1 MVHPGNSMST
11 SNIPATTCMEKLTPS
26 ASAASQDNLVNV
38 ESTMMSSSTSR
49 IVSTAYYDESGFKE
63 DSTGKKI
70 KFPIETYQGLEKA
83 TAERVRRFVDET
95 RANLM
100 RGRPESSPNLNSGR
114 TTSDAHMDWT
124 DDLAGGILFQDD
136 HSYPGQDIRTTPGQS
151 PYTDRVQAQDRFVNL
166 TYRSPSVIHETTHH
180 PRGHRGQLMG
190 QHQLIHHGHPMSTPI
205 RSAGGLIRGLSL
217 GELSPRSPEVAL
229 TPFDFDT
236 KKSCHSWHLETFKT
250 RQITDRHSTLCA
262 KSGTNPGTS
271 WNQRINVN
279 IL

>member
-1 MVHPGNSMST
+1 MW
-11 SNIPATTCMEKLTPS
+11 
-26 ASAASQDNLVNV
+26 SQHYIY
-38 ESTMMSSSTSR
+38 T
-49 IVSTAYYDESGFKE
+49 YYIF
-63 DSTGKKI
+63 
-70 KFPIETYQGLEKA
+70 TYIFYVKW
-83 TAERVRRFVDET
+83 T
-95 RANLM
+95 RSVFA
-100 RGRPESSPNLNSGR
+100 
-114 TTSDAHMDWT
+114 
-124 DDLAGGILFQDD
+124 LFQDD

-236 KKSCHSWHLETFKT
+236 KKVATHGTLKRLKLVKSPTDTQLFVPNQALTLEHL
-250 RQITDRHSTLCA
+250 
-262 KSGTNPGTS
+262 GTNGITKIVLR
-271 WNQRINVN
+271 NFD
-279 IL
+279 